1 MNFVTLILSALL
13 MATDAG
19 PRTRLD
25 IPYVPGG
32 GHKQQLDLYLPEG
45 SGFPVVLYVHE
56 GSLTSGDRKDEDYP
70 RLAKGFNAAGYG
82 FAVMS
87 YRLFPENKWPAPAED
102 VASAFAWVKKN
113 AASFGGRP
121 DRVFL
126 VGHSSGATLVARV
139 SSDPR
144 YLSYVNLEPTD
155 ITGSVVMGT
164 ILRDQE
170 FEEALG
176 RATKAGRRAR
186 VDSLF
191 EVNPDYTV
199 YGTVENYL
207 DSWPLH
213 HVNGAMPPMLI
224 TVAEE
229 ERYQPPCLAHAE
241 AFRDSANAM
250 GANVQVAVL
259 AGRDHYSAMRK
270 LPEPRDR
277 GFARIQAFFRS
288 IPDPAKRAAAA
299 PEAK

>member
-1 MNFVTLILSALL
+1 MTALTVVL
-13 MATDAG
+13 AAVLLAAPD
-19 PRTRLD
+19 PRLD

-45 SGFPVVLYVHE
+45 TGFPVVLYVHE
-56 GSLTSGDRKDEDYP
+56 GSLTSGDRKDADYP

-87 YRLFPENKWPAPAED
+87 YRLFPQNPWPAPAED

-126 VGHSSGATLVARV
+126 VGHSSGATLAARV
-139 SSDPR
+139 ASDPR
-144 YLSYVNLEPTD
+144 YLAKVGMKPTD
-155 ITGSVVMGT
+155 ITGAVVMGT

-170 FEEALG
+170 FEEALD
-176 RATKAGRRAR
+176 RATRAGRRAR
-186 VDSLF
+186 VDSIF
-191 EVNPDYTV
+191 KVNPDYSV
-199 YGTVENYL
+199 YGTVETYV

-213 HVNGAMPPMLI
+213 HVNAAMPPMLI

-229 ERYQPPCLAHAE
+229 EQFQPPCLAHAE
-241 AFRDSANAM
+241 AFRDSATAM
-250 GANVQVAVL
+250 GANVQVAIFT
-259 AGRDHYSAMRK
+259 GRDHYSAMRK

-277 GFARIQAFFRS
+277 GFQRIQTFFRS
-288 IPDPAKRAAAA
+288 IPDPAKRPAATA
-299 PEAK
+299 PATK